1 MRHPVHNMRRRSSPL
16 HVARATS
23 PTAKTAT
30 ARAASTVNGA
40 TSSATSLT
48 LLFLVV
54 VGLASAQRSSVNVPV
69 PRVDRNLLNWALQQ
83 GLET

>member
-30 ARAASTVNGA
+30 ARASTVNRA
-40 TSSATSLT
+40 TSSPTSLT